1 MAKRPKHTG
10 FRMKSPFKLSVSP
23 PPGYQA
29 PTMAC
34 FAPPCPSPSGTP
46 QQSPQ
51 VPQQVVQGQQM
62 PSKGN
67 QNFGGFNLGQMMQNL
82 FMNKPQLTPPV
93 KPPKPPRPK
102 RPRRPKV
109 SNTSDLAA
117 EAAKAQAAT
126 QSYTPSS
133 HHGGLMDFRGG
144 GSGLVKRRKRRR
156 NNRMRRQ

>member
-10 FRMKSPFKLSVSP
+10 FRMESPFKLSVSP
-23 PPGYQA
+23 PPGYQQ
-29 PTMAC
+29 
-34 FAPPCPSPSGTP
+34 P
-46 QQSPQ
+46 QPVGHNYNPNTGGFNPQ

-82 FMNKPQLTPPV
+82 FMNKPQLTSPV

-102 RPRRPKV
+102 RPKRPKV
-109 SNTSDLAA
+109 NNTSDLAA

-126 QSYTPSS
+126 QSYTPTS